1 QATIRVDRDKARQ
14 LGVSSEQLRSVLHTG
29 FATRQV
35 AAIYGAADNYQ
46 VLIEFDPHFAQTADP
61 LNLVT
66 VRSESGVL
74 VPLSSFATIERT
86 VSSCSISQL
95 GQRPAMTISFDTSAG
110 TSLGEAVDRINA
122 LKLEEG
128 FPTTVTTGFTGTAR
142 VFQDM
147 VRNQPLLLLAAI
159 LTIYIVLGMLY
170 ESFIHPITILAGLPA
185 AAIG

>member
-1 QATIRVDRDKARQ
+1 M
-14 LGVSSEQLRSVLHTG
+14 S
-29 FATRQV
+29 
-35 AAIYGAADNYQ
+35 AIYGAADNYQ
-46 VLIEFDPHFAQTADP
+46 VLIEFDPHFANTADP

-86 VSSCSISQL
+86 ASARSISQL

-128 FPTTVTTGFTGTAR
+128 FP
-142 VFQDM
+142 Q
-147 VRNQPLLLLAAI
+147 L
-159 LTIYIVLGMLY
+159 
-170 ESFIHPITILAGLPA
+170 
-185 AAIG
+185 